1 VIVRPLPITAPRA
14 WLAEPAGRHSTQR
27 KQRSSARGRRV
38 LSGAAGRLQAYRQ
51 GVFRAAT
58 GGDAPSLG
66 AAVRRR
72 RPHPRWDRRS
82 GVSCRMIPDR
92 EPLCPW
98 GVAAGRRGGG
108 NAIAREEQQRSVG
121 ASGAPTGEAALSVA
135 GIDESRPGQGI
146 APREPRTLLA
156 ARRVLPLLLARQ
168 SFAGP
173 RTAVLRPGPIHA
185 ADRVILTP
193 FPAPVAL
200 VELDGRPAAP
210 GVDADRVGRGGHL
223 GEVDEEKERCTSCSG
238 LSSSGP
244 TTAPLW
250 NIPAKTRTTG
260 GLRAT
265 FSVWDLR

>member
-1 VIVRPLPITAPRA
+1 MSSSGQTRAVRGPSNLASSPESRSRATSNPLDLGGHRQPSPRCGGVSTLPVRREGSSSGAGVIVRPLPITAPRA

-98 GVAAGRRGGG
+98 AWLQAGAVVGMPSL
-108 NAIAREEQQRSVG
+108 ARNS
-121 ASGAPTGEAALSVA
+121 SGPSG
-135 GIDESRPGQGI
+135 P
-146 APREPRTLLA
+146 P
-156 ARRVLPLLLARQ
+156 ARRRARPHSLSQALTSRGPGRESPHGNRGLSWPRAAYSHSSSLGNRLPAHAQQ
-168 SFAGP
+168 SFA
-173 RTAVLRPGPIHA
+173 
-185 ADRVILTP
+185 
-193 FPAPVAL
+193 
-200 VELDGRPAAP
+200 
-210 GVDADRVGRGGHL
+210 
-223 GEVDEEKERCTSCSG
+223 
-238 LSSSGP
+238 
-244 TTAPLW
+244 
-250 NIPAKTRTTG
+250 
-260 GLRAT
+260 RAQST
-265 FSVWDLR
+265 QLIG